1 MKWLRRLLIVLI
13 AVLIIGSVIFVAWAS
28 ATPSPMPEAIAAMQ
42 SDQQVRVDTTR
53 WLTFTPLAA
62 TPKTGFIFYPGG
74 KVDPRSYAPAAKAI
88 AAQGFLVV
96 IVPMPLNLA
105 VFGIGKATDVIAAY
119 PTIQNWAIGGH
130 SLGGSM
136 AANFVRSHSD
146 RVHGL
151 ALWASYPANTDNLSG
166 LPLAVVSISG
176 SRDALSTPAKIAAS
190 GPLLPATTVWVPIE
204 GGNHGQF
211 GWYGDQSGDNPATIS
226 RAEQQRMTI
235 DATAK
240 MLRLLE

>member
-1 MKWLRRLLIVLI
+1 LKWIRRFLVVLA
-13 AVLIIGSVIFVAWAS
+13 AVLFVGGALFVAWAS
-28 ATPSPMPEAIAAMQ
+28 ATPAPMPEAITAMQ

-62 TPKTGFIFYPGG
+62 APKTGFIFYPGG
-74 KVDPRSYAPAAKAI
+74 KVNPRSYAPHAKAI

-105 VFGIGKATDVIAAY
+105 VFGIGKANDVIAAY
-119 PTIQNWAIGGH
+119 PNIQNWAIGGH

-146 RVHGL
+146 RVRGL

-176 SRDALSTPAKIAAS
+176 SNDGLSTPAKIAAS
-190 GPLLPATTVWVPIE
+190 RPLLPAATVWVAIA

-211 GWYGDQSGDNPATIS
+211 GWYGAQAGDNAAAISREDQQRITIEATITLL
-226 RAEQQRMTI
+226 RTI
-235 DATAK
+235 
-240 MLRLLE
+240 E